1 MLIFHARVSYT
12 ECGKEWKNNIKNNI
26 NIINNMYKIISL
38 MEESETT
45 APNNKDFQ
53 FTQQQT
59 TLLFVLHIQH
69 STITALLNSL
79 YDIQKKL
86 TKNEQLKKKTLWASY

>member
-1 MLIFHARVSYT
+1 
-12 ECGKEWKNNIKNNI
+12 
-26 NIINNMYKIISL
+26 

-69 STITALLNSL
+69 SLLLHYLIHFMIFKRNQQNEVKKKNLVGFLLNIKENMILLFL
-79 YDIQKKL
+79 YIFFFL
-86 TKNEQLKKKTLWASY
+86 S